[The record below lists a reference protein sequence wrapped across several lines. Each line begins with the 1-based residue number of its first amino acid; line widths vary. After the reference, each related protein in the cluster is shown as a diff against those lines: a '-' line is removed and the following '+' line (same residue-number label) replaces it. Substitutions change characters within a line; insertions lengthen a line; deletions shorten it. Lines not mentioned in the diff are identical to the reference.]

1 MPIQTLPLPCADTDI
16 RSLRVGDR
24 VVLTGILYT
33 ARDRVHKFLAE
44 GGESPVPLRN
54 GGIFHCGPVVM
65 EGERPREPF
74 NWRVTAAGPTT
85 SIREEPYMAEIIAE
99 HGIRVIAG
107 KGGMGEATR
116 EACRLYGC
124 VYVQLVGGAAA
135 LLAQGIRNVRG
146 VHFLD
151 EFGPTEALWELEL
164 GAIDGIVGMDAYGR
178 SLYEDVRESSRRSL
192 ELVIND

>member
-1 MPIQTLPLPCADTDI
+1 MRSIELPCQDTDI

-24 VVLTGILYT
+24 VVLRGTLYT

-44 GGESPVPLRN
+44 GGEPPVSLRN

-65 EGERPREPF
+65 DDGKGK
-74 NWRVTAAGPTT
+74 WRITSAGPTT
-85 SIREEPYMAEIIAE
+85 SIREEPYMADIIAE

-116 EACRLYGC
+116 EACRIYGC

-135 LLAQGIRNVRG
+135 LIAQGIRAVRA
-146 VHFLD
+146 VHLL
-151 EFGPTEALWELEL
+151 ERFGPTEAMWELDVE
-164 GAIDGIVGMDAYGR
+164 GIEGIVGMDAYGR
-178 SLYEDVRESSRRSL
+178 SLYEEVRKASQL
-192 ELVIND
+192 MINH